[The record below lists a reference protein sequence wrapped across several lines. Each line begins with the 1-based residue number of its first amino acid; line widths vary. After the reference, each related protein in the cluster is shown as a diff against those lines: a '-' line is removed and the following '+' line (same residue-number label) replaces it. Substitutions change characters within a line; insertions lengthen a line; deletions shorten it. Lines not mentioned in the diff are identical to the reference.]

1 MKLKLTGI
9 VILLTLFSCK
19 TYTIT
24 PESFKSQFANSS
36 PKKTKEVE
44 INNPVILPYS
54 TTKYLS
60 NDIKYLN
67 VKDKNGNLFFMPNS
81 PSLEM
86 RVTDKKGKK
95 FHFYFDT
102 VTLENDTLKGGRSRI
117 MPSITRGIPFSDIVK
132 IEVQEGGKNYQYQNQ

>member
-1 MKLKLTGI
+1 MKLKLIGI
-9 VILLTLFSCK
+9 ILLFALFSCK

-24 PESFKSQFANSS
+24 LESFKSQFANSS

-86 RVTDKKGKK
+86 RVTDKEGKK

-102 VTLENDTLKGGRSRI
+102 VTIENDTLKGGRSRI
-117 MPSITRGIPFSDIVK
+117 MPGITRSIPFSNIVK
-132 IEVQEGGKNYQYQNQ
+132 IEVQEGGKNYHYQNQ